1 MMVRFPRGAGLTVP
15 LYLILH
21 TFGPP
26 ASAQFKEIG
35 PPPFSSAV
43 AHQRIRTLLDQVE
56 PANRQQTIDKLNSL
70 APWFRNV
77 LDEELTAGWQRD
89 SRERLMLLMEPL
101 ADARVA
107 AAVVEFSWRTRTE
120 ATLNPS
126 YASML
131 GHLMARYPE
140 SGRAFLSDLLGPMPP
155 ELPPPQIET
164 VCRILLDMPDIG
176 TWNESALTILP
187 RYRATAE
194 RLLMQDREGN
204 DQEKS
209 YRAQIWLAELR
220 GVTPGAINPPS
231 IARRRAVSQTPDH
244 NNGPLVYPQSAA
256 ASSNPTADQRLET
269 PAGNLPAQPSPSL
282 ASNPSPAQALPGAG
296 GSVPPA
302 PNSPPV
308 QPPAV
313 PPVPA
318 ASQEYSGPMSGT
330 LECNGGP
337 VPQNAE
343 YVFRNLPP
351 SKMQLDYDKS
361 VWEARLAPGENQS
374 QRLILKNRSS
384 GPQKRCVVHWRIL
397 P

>member
-1 MMVRFPRGAGLTVP
+1 
-15 LYLILH
+15 
-21 TFGPP
+21 
-26 ASAQFKEIG
+26 
-35 PPPFSSAV
+35 
-43 AHQRIRTLLDQVE
+43 
-56 PANRQQTIDKLNSL
+56 
-70 APWFRNV
+70 
-77 LDEELTAGWQRD
+77 
-89 SRERLMLLMEPL
+89 MEPL

-120 ATLNPS
+120 GTLNPS

-131 GHLMARYPE
+131 GHLMARYPD
-140 SGRAFLSDLLGPMPP
+140 SGRAFLSDLVGPMPP

-220 GVTPGAINPPS
+220 GETPGAINPPS
-231 IARRRAVSQTPDH
+231 ISRRRAVSQTPDH

-269 PAGNLPAQPSPSL
+269 PASNLPAQPSPSL

-318 ASQEYSGPMSGT
+318 ASQGYSGPMSGT